1 MRVPNLR
8 LLQAV
13 AAFFVAIK
21 VVYVFQVG
29 PIMDEAYYWMW
40 GQHPGL
46 SYFDHPPLG
55 AWMLGLSDMLFGRS
69 LLALRWMTLATLA
82 GTFYIFHLWAKRL
95 VGENWQTLFWPG
107 IVIYVASPTFGY
119 FTSLAFHD
127 YLLLM
132 LCLLSAHF
140 FLNFLVDTDAGKQ
153 GRHRDLYLGAIF
165 LGLATLTKY
174 NGMFLGLGLGAYIL
188 WRPSLRKLLRDPHLW
203 LAALVAIGMQAPVLY
218 WNWTTGFA
226 SFNFHL
232 NTRHS
237 SGWLEEVNL
246 RTFLD
251 FPVASLVLISPFL
264 VPVFVRFFL
273 RKHETRF
280 ERVAKGL
287 AIWVFWLSTLV
298 FLYVALYDWV
308 FWWWNLVAY
317 IIVLPF
323 AAKHMGRWLLAGH
336 VIFGAL
342 VQLYLI
348 ISVTVVP
355 LSIYHGTPD
364 WRQTRLYGWIELQE
378 ELVEARDTYQPDFIA
393 SDGPDL
399 ASVAGF
405 ALDDANVTALTD
417 RVTQFYYWWDREAH
431 RGENAVL
438 VLFHNQN
445 PRFLESQ
452 FETLTE
458 IGRRDVTRFDH
469 FVNGFKFYY
478 GENYQPA
485 VTSQQGE

>member
-1 MRVPNLR
+1 
-8 LLQAV
+8 
-13 AAFFVAIK
+13 
-21 VVYVFQVG
+21 
-29 PIMDEAYYWMW
+29 
-40 GQHPGL
+40 
-46 SYFDHPPLG
+46 
-55 AWMLGLSDMLFGRS
+55 
-69 LLALRWMTLATLA
+69 
-82 GTFYIFHLWAKRL
+82 
-95 VGENWQTLFWPG
+95 
-107 IVIYVASPTFGY
+107 
-119 FTSLAFHD
+119 
-127 YLLLM
+127 M

-298 FLYVALYDWV
+298 
-308 FWWWNLVAY
+308 
-317 IIVLPF
+317 
-323 AAKHMGRWLLAGH
+323 
-336 VIFGAL
+336 
-342 VQLYLI
+342 
-348 ISVTVVP
+348 
-355 LSIYHGTPD
+355 
-364 WRQTRLYGWIELQE
+364 
-378 ELVEARDTYQPDFIA
+378 
-393 SDGPDL
+393 
-399 ASVAGF
+399 
-405 ALDDANVTALTD
+405 
-417 RVTQFYYWWDREAH
+417 
-431 RGENAVL
+431 
-438 VLFHNQN
+438 
-445 PRFLESQ
+445 
-452 FETLTE
+452 
-458 IGRRDVTRFDH
+458 
-469 FVNGFKFYY
+469 
-478 GENYQPA
+478 
-485 VTSQQGE
+485 